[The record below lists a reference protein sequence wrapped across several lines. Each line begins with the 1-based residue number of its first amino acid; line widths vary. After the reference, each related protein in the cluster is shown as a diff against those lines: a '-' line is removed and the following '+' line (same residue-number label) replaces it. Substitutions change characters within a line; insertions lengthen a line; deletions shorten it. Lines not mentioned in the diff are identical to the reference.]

1 MTKKCV
7 ICGEPSG
14 MYPLCKKHMEMKN
27 NGEVIKNEK
36 GQWIIKQTE
45 NDESSE
51 VDITKE
57 NTCIICGKESNGY
70 HLCKSCYAKYKN
82 KKILIRITNS
92 TKSELLDEEYDGN
105 CRCKDGHIVKSK
117 EEARIDDY
125 LFDKEIKHA
134 YEPSYSIDAEHII
147 HPDFLLPNYIRIGTD
162 GKAEE
167 PIDVYIEHFG
177 IKGNKKYEEMK
188 EWKKRIY
195 EENNVTVICTYGDEM
210 NQDLYG
216 TLDRKLKFFE
226 KNKVNFYK

>member
-14 MYPLCKKHMEMKN
+14 MYPLCKKHMQMKN

-36 GQWIIKQTE
+36 GQWVIKQKE

-70 HLCKSCYAKYKN
+70 HLCKECYKKYKN
-82 KKILIRITNS
+82 KKILISITNS
-92 TKSELLDEEYDGN
+92 TKSELLDEEYEGN
-105 CRCKDGHIVKSK
+105 YRCADGHIVKSIQ
-117 EEARIDDY
+117 EREIDNY
-125 LFDKEIKHA
+125 LFNKGIRHA
-134 YEPSYSIDAEHII
+134 YEASYSVDAEDEI
-147 HPDFLLPNYIRIGTD
+147 HPDFFLPNYIRIGTD
-162 GKAEE
+162 GKEEE
-167 PIDVYIEHFG
+167 PIDIYIEHFG
-177 IKGNKKYEEMK
+177 INGNKEYEKKK
-188 EWKKRIY
+188 EWKKQIY
-195 EENNVTVICTYGDEM
+195 EKNNSTIICTYADEIKK
-210 NQDLYG
+210 DIYG